1 MNEAYLA
8 HHGILGQKWGVR
20 RFQNYDGTRT
30 NLGKA
35 RERQE
40 SVFVSGSSK
49 TQTEGS
55 EYYRK
60 ELPKG
65 VQNELDRYMKEGNKI
80 LVGDAPGIDR
90 QVQDYLNK
98 KHYKDVEVFGP
109 GKQVRYSANKKWK
122 TNPIDDPDHEEGS
135 KEWLEKKDIE
145 MTKRASKGLAVIL
158 DEGAKA
164 TRRNIARLSDE
175 GKESTVFQLSKLGI
189 DFDRPLSELENL
201 ALLETETEKLHHSD
215 EDYISHHGI
224 LGQKWGVRRYQ
235 NPDGT
240 LTAAGRR
247 RLHREAQ
254 RIEKKDAK
262 WARKNYDKIYNK
274 TYKKGRKE
282 LNDYLI
288 NDLNRRVKMKNADG
302 KISLTY
308 ANEYNRKLAEVMNKN
323 VGDIRA
329 PSGKVVQY
337 IAKRGSVGVHMALI
351 DNERFDMNA
360 VSRGVYGD
368 GRIAYKQ
375 DRVARA

>member
-1 MNEAYLA
+1 MNEDYLA
-8 HHGILGQKWGVR
+8 
-20 RFQNYDGTRT
+20 
-30 NLGKA
+30 
-35 RERQE
+35 
-40 SVFVSGSSK
+40 
-49 TQTEGS
+49 
-55 EYYRK
+55 
-60 ELPKG
+60 
-65 VQNELDRYMKEGNKI
+65 
-80 LVGDAPGIDR
+80 
-90 QVQDYLNK
+90 
-98 KHYKDVEVFGP
+98 
-109 GKQVRYSANKKWK
+109 
-122 TNPIDDPDHEEGS
+122 
-135 KEWLEKKDIE
+135 
-145 MTKRASKGLAVIL
+145 
-158 DEGAKA
+158 
-164 TRRNIARLSDE
+164 
-175 GKESTVFQLSKLGI
+175 
-189 DFDRPLSELENL
+189 
-201 ALLETETEKLHHSD
+201 
-215 EDYISHHGI
+215 HHGI

-288 NDLNRRVKMKNADG
+288 NDLNKRVKMKNADG